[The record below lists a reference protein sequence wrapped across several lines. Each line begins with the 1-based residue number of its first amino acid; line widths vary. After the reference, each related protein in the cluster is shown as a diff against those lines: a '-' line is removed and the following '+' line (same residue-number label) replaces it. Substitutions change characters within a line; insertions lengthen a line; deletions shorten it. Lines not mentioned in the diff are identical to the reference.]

1 MTAIAQWP
9 HRWFGVWKEYGPAY
23 RNCPSVQSFV
33 DRNMTASYNKA
44 RLRDYLT
51 RAQIV
56 ASTSRTSFPCPFTG
70 KRTTRAVSFRTDG
83 KWLWLDDLP
92 DYIDDY
98 DVAIPTEFL
107 SEITSH
113 AYIPP
118 TIDLSALGQLEWPPV
133 EANEA

>member
-1 MTAIAQWP
+1 M
-9 HRWFGVWKEYGPAY
+9 
-23 RNCPSVQSFV
+23 
-33 DRNMTASYNKA
+33 
-44 RLRDYLT
+44 
-51 RAQIV
+51 

-70 KRTTRAVSFRTDG
+70 KRTTGAVSFRTDG